1 MGEGDD
7 EIVHNGGLP
16 TTIVLRTV
24 LFATVERSQSKK
36 YKVQAWRVPSRA
48 IREKVKGGRASS
60 PCYIW
65 NVACV
70 MYPNMTIVT
79 LGTTI

>member
-1 MGEGDD
+1 VRPIESNQGQKSRVSA
-7 EIVHNGGLP
+7 IVTL
-16 TTIVLRTV
+16 
-24 LFATVERSQSKK
+24 S
-36 YKVQAWRVPSRA
+36 
-48 IREKVKGGRASS
+48 
-60 PCYIW
+60 IW